1 MDIGHDIAGIFEADR
16 RPDSAV
22 IDAQVQPFLEG
33 NSLMC
38 RSRRMGDQAFG
49 IPQIVGDIDQAES
62 IEETKCPFPTA
73 LEIESYDGP
82 SGVHL

>member
-1 MDIGHDIAGIFEADR
+1 
-16 RPDSAV
+16 
-22 IDAQVQPFLEG
+22 
-33 NSLMC
+33 MC